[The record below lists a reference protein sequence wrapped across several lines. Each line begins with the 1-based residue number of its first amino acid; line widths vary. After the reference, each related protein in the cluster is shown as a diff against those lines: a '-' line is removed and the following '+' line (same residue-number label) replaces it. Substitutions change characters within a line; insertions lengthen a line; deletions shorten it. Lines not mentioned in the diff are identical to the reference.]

1 MKTPTSVPSHL
12 ETEIG
17 VAVAFAR
24 DGGLRSAAYVLRDLA
39 RWLDR
44 QQSAREVAVGLSPAK
59 VTPFQEVY
67 PTPWR
72 LADREVVDRDGC
84 NVQDFDDDPDTVE
97 FWRCVVDAV
106 NASTADPINLHGSG
120 PVPITPREG

>member
-1 MKTPTSVPSHL
+1 MARRAIPVHV
-12 ETEIG
+12 ETEVG
-17 VAVAFAR
+17 VALSFIR
-24 DGGLRSAAYVLRDLA
+24 DGGLRSGASVFRHLA

-44 QQSAREVAVGLSPAK
+44 ASAARELAFGLPAAK
-59 VTPFQEVY
+59 VTPFCEAY

-97 FWRCVVDAV
+97 FWRCVVEAV
-106 NASTADPINLHGSG
+106 NEAATDTFNPFGSG
-120 PVPITPREG
+120 PVPIVPREG